1 MDNKTYEED
10 FKMIRSAIDGAK
22 NPMNQLGGFF
32 KSYAIINMITVVL
45 YLIVSLYQG
54 FVREMYIGRMICFVY
69 LAYYIFR
76 MYKEEKSNTNHYYQA
91 MLYIYGSVVVVIPVI
106 LWIAG
111 IIGSFT
117 LNNEASQAGKML
129 EMLMNL
135 QVFSAIILL
144 SVSFLIVSFVRDNKI
159 YAVCAIGNLV
169 VYLIAFAIGIINW
182 KYRDTLSRFVLLCY
196 AYYWLYDISKMYKKR
211 MIINERGY
219 VTG

>member
-1 MDNKTYEED
+1 MESKRYEED
-10 FKMIRSAIDGAK
+10 FKIIRTAIDSAK
-22 NPMNQLGGFF
+22 NPIDKLGQFF
-32 KSYAIINMITVVL
+32 KNYAMINIIIVALN
-45 YLIVSLYQG
+45 LIVNLYQG
-54 FVREMYIGRMICFVY
+54 LAMEIYIVKMICFVY

-169 VYLIAFAIGIINW
+169 VYLIAFAIDQELSIGNIVMHYQDLYYYVMLIIG
-182 KYRDTLSRFVLLCY
+182 Y
-196 AYYWLYDISKMYKKR
+196 
-211 MIINERGY
+211 MILAKCIRKE
-219 VTG
+219 